1 MEIARQAGWDD
12 SVKDIETRIK
22 TAVLAL
28 ENAGYVQRGKNVPH
42 IYATSI
48 LAKNMEEAKLF
59 VDFILSK
66 EAQEIMS
73 AIDFTTP
80 TNPLANPP
88 KEAIKITDT
97 DLIDYDSNLAAKQK
111 EEVLETIKKVK
122 EANI

>member
-1 MEIARQAGWDD
+1 
-12 SVKDIETRIK
+12 
-22 TAVLAL
+22 
-28 ENAGYVQRGKNVPH
+28 
-42 IYATSI
+42 
-48 LAKNMEEAKLF
+48 MEEAKLF

-97 DLIDYDSNLAAKQK
+97 DLINYDSNLAAKQK
-111 EEVLETIKKVK
+111 EEVLEKWSQIV
-122 EANI
+122 E

>member
-1 MEIARQAGWDD
+1 MHALAKYKSQGFDIKVIAPP
-12 SVKDIETRIK
+12 K
-22 TAVLAL
+22 TVGDVDCVAVL
-28 ENAGYVQRGKNVPH
+28 KN
-42 IYATSI
+42 
-48 LAKNMEEAKLF
+48 AKNMEEAKLF

-111 EEVLETIKKVK
+111 EEVLEKWSQIV
-122 EANI
+122 E